1 MYKKQ
6 QPKKKLL

>member
-6 QPKKKLL
+6 G

>member
-6 QPKKKLL
+6 NII

>member
-6 QPKKKLL
+6 

>member
-6 QPKKKLL
+6 IN